1 MSNDA
6 KDDSE
11 LGRSKTVVSPA
22 EHLLHLLTIGWSP
35 NAPLI
40 QKYVAENGLSR
51 DLAQWQAIQGDFTSR
66 MPATKPAGKTK
77 SGG

>member
-1 MSNDA
+1 MSTDA

-11 LGRSKTVVSPA
+11 LGRSKQHVSPA
-22 EHLLHLLTIGWSP
+22 DHLMHLLTIGWSP

-51 DLAQWQAIQGDFTSR
+51 DLAQWQSIQGDFNAR
-66 MPATKPAGKTK
+66 MPVTKPAGKSK
-77 SGG
+77 